1 MGSSVA
7 GGTHYVPPALSLSWL
22 RWLRFS
28 PPPPTETLDHP
39 GGGGEEGGGGEIRIS
54 VFWTTHEPQVL
65 GVTRLE
71 SGLHNKNSVEERNSA
86 TCCYRRR
93 KNCHKGKTKTTFC
106 GASHP
111 WRSVAFFG
119 GSHDRRDRSGRSP
132 FLRSPPP
139 FLFKFGDITH
149 LPLPPFK
156 PLFGISVQLR
166 PSHSK
171 EPS

>member
-1 MGSSVA
+1 MSPPSFLAQVA
-7 GGTHYVPPALSLSWL
+7 S
-22 RWLRFS
+22 FS
-28 PPPPTETLDHP
+28 PPPPPTETLDHP
-39 GGGGEEGGGGEIRIS
+39 GGGGEGEGGEIRIS

-71 SGLHNKNSVEERNSA
+71 PGLHNKNSVEERNSA
-86 TCCYRRR
+86 TCCYHRTG
-93 KNCHKGKTKTTFC
+93 NCRKGKKQKQHSAEQVTL
-106 GASHP
+106 GG
-111 WRSVAFFG
+111 VAFFLVAHTTTVTG
-119 GSHDRRDRSGRSP
+119 RGRSP
-132 FLRSPPP
+132 FLYGFPL

-166 PSHSK
+166 LSHSN